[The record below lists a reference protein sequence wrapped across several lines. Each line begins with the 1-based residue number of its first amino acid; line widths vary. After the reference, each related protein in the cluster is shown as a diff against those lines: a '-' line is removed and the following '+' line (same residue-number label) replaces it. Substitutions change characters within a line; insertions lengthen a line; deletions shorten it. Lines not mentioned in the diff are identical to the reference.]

1 MHHKVLVVSSWSN
14 YICIIPKFQK
24 VHCYKGQVLCL
35 RYLNQDIIK
44 QLIHSFHILFRQDES
59 KQRGYVW
66 QDATV
71 SSAPSSEVMGR
82 TSSHEVP
89 GSETSK
95 EGHPGGQSH
104 LTGWMSEE
112 HHA

>member
-44 QLIHSFHILFRQDES
+44 QLFHSFH
-59 KQRGYVW
+59 
-66 QDATV
+66 
-71 SSAPSSEVMGR
+71 
-82 TSSHEVP
+82 
-89 GSETSK
+89 
-95 EGHPGGQSH
+95 
-104 LTGWMSEE
+104 
-112 HHA
+112 